1 MRGPAAGC
9 TGSYRLQ
16 AGEIPANRRRAS
28 TLWVMGSSSKD
39 AERRER
45 QREYDTRM
53 DAAANA
59 VAAFALLVRG
69 RETRAATGSAPLE
82 VVFAAAGGEAALPA
96 GVWVALRRGDV
107 DAAIEALTAVSSERF
122 VLGERE
128 ELGDGYRLR
137 TVEEVR
143 MLPDVVSLRNQ
154 LAAMLDIPADV
165 LAILGE
171 WGPDDPRTAGEIEE
185 LLDSRFGPVRSP
197 APAAAPTPVEERTEL
212 AMSVAELADVLQL
225 SAAQGR
231 VLTTLVRHAVL
242 TVTDQD

>member
-16 AGEIPANRRRAS
+16 AAEIPANRRRAS

-143 MLPDVVSLRNQ
+143 MLPDVV
-154 LAAMLDIPADV
+154 
-165 LAILGE
+165 AILGE